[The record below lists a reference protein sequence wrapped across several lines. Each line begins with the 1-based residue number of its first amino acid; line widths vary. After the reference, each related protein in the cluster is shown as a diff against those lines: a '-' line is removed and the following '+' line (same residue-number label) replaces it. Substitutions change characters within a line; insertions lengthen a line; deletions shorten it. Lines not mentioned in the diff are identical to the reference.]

1 MHPGRV
7 IRHRPDTKADGRKSR
22 RSGPPQAVQC
32 GQGNYPRTPGGFRLR
47 LARRRAGTLARGVKA
62 TCFALPLMAFSLI
75 ASVSRAGPLTL
86 AGPGVTPALILTQ
99 PDATP
104 AELNAARELA
114 AVLQEIT
121 GAAFKIE
128 PAPDHPPE
136 RAILVGPGPV
146 AARLFPDVPWDQLG
160 PEEVVIQ
167 TRDER
172 LLLAGGRPRGTLYA
186 VSQFLQR
193 QAGVRWWTPWAAR
206 VPKQSRLE
214 VGELSVRY
222 RPVFESRDPYWYPAF
237 DARWAVRNFSNSQ
250 SANIPEEW
258 GGCIRYKGFVH
269 TFYPLVPPDEHFAKH
284 PEWFSEI
291 KGQRTH
297 DHAQLCLTNPELREH
312 VVERV
317 KQWLRESPEAR
328 IISVSQNDWYGYCEC
343 AKCRALDEA
352 EGSHAG
358 TMLDF
363 VNYVAERI
371 EKEFPHVAVD
381 TLAYQYTRQPPK
393 TLKPRPNVIVRLCSI
408 ECNFREPLEAPAN
421 AKFADDIRGW
431 AKICERLYIWDYTT
445 DFAHYLQPHPNWY
458 VLGPNVRFF
467 AAHNVK
473 GLFEQGAYQSHGAE
487 FGELRAWVLAQLL
500 WDPRQDDRALI
511 REFLE
516 GYYGP
521 AAPPIQRYLDL
532 MHEASAGWNLTCF
545 SRTDTPFHHFATLNR
560 AEQLWREAEAAVAG
574 DEELLARTRRGRMWL
589 GYVWLSLWDRLRKQ
603 CAEAGAPWPLPESR
617 AEFAREWLRWTQGD
631 PARPWTKVTLVNES
645 GLSPEKFVERLG
657 ANASR

>member
-1 MHPGRV
+1 MK
-7 IRHRPDTKADGRKSR
+7 T
-22 RSGPPQAVQC
+22 
-32 GQGNYPRTPGGFRLR
+32 
-47 LARRRAGTLARGVKA
+47 TLSVLTIA
-62 TCFALPLMAFSLI
+62 ALGLLLI
-75 ASVSRAGPLTL
+75 ESHAAPITL
-86 AGPGVTPALILTQ
+86 SAPGVAPAVVLTQ
-99 PDATP
+99 PGATP
-104 AELNAARELA
+104 AELNAAKELA
-114 AVLQEIT
+114 ETLQEIT
-121 GAAFKIE
+121 GAVFKIE
-128 PAPDHPPE
+128 TAGDLPPA

-146 AARLFPDVPWDQLG
+146 AAKLFPEVAWDRLG
-160 PEEVVIQ
+160 PEEIVLK
-167 TRDER
+167 TRGER
-172 LLLAGGRPRGTLYA
+172 LVLAGGRPRGTLYA

-193 QAGVRWWTPWAAR
+193 QCGVRWWTPWAAR
-206 VPKQSRLE
+206 VPRQPRLE
-214 VGELSVRY
+214 VGELDVRY
-222 RPVFESRDPYWYPAF
+222 QPVFESRDPFWYPAF
-237 DARWAVRNFSNSQ
+237 NARWAVRNFSNSQ
-250 SANIPEEW
+250 SANIPDDW

-284 PEWFSEI
+284 PEWYSEI
-291 KGQRTH
+291 KGKRTH
-297 DHAQLCLTNPELREH
+297 DHAQLCLTNPELRAY

-328 IISVSQNDWYGYCEC
+328 IVSVSQNDWYGFCEC
-343 AKCRALDEA
+343 AKCKALDEA

-363 VNYVAERI
+363 VNHVAEQI

-381 TLAYQYTRQPPK
+381 TLAYQYTRQPPR

-431 AKICERLYIWDYTT
+431 AKICDRLYIWDYTT

-467 AAHNVK
+467 AAHHVK
-473 GLFEQGAYQSHGAE
+473 GVFEQGAYQSHGAE

-521 AAPPIQRYLDL
+521 AAPAIARYLDL

-545 SRTDTPFHHFATLNR
+545 SKTDTPFHKFATLSA
-560 AEQLWREAEAAVAG
+560 AENLWREAEAAVGG
-574 DEELLARTRRGRMWL
+574 DAELFARTRRGRLWL
-589 GYVWLSLWDRLRKQ
+589 GYVWLSLWDKLRQ
-603 CAEAGAPWPLPESR
+603 ECAAAGASWPLPESK
-617 AEFAREWLRWTQGD
+617 ADFAREWLGWAQGD

-645 GLSPEKFVERLG
+645 GLSPERFVERVT
-657 ANASR
+657 AAAAR